1 MNTIAIMSVIMTDK
15 ELYNPDE
22 FTLDDIK
29 MYHYEVME
37 AGKHIWMAF
46 YLENGKIGHL
56 NIFLK
61 NGKIET
67 RYEEWDEIV

>member
-1 MNTIAIMSVIMTDK
+1 MKDK
-15 ELYNPDE
+15 EIYNPDE
-22 FTLDDIK
+22 FTLDNIK
-29 MYHYEVME
+29 MYHYEVMSPE
-37 AGKHIWMAF
+37 HKWMAF
-46 YLENGKIGHL
+46 YFENGTIGHL

>member
-1 MNTIAIMSVIMTDK
+1 MEDK
-15 ELYNPDE
+15 EIYNPDE
-22 FTLDDIK
+22 FTLDNIK
-29 MYHYEVME
+29 MYHYEVMSPDH
-37 AGKHIWMAF
+37 KCMAF
-46 YLENGKIGHL
+46 YFENGKIGHL

>member
-1 MNTIAIMSVIMTDK
+1 MNVIMKDK
-15 ELYNPDE
+15 EIYNSDE
-22 FTLDDIK
+22 FTLDNIK
-29 MYHYEVME
+29 MYHYEVMSPE
-37 AGKHIWMAF
+37 HKWMAF
-46 YLENGKIGHL
+46 YFENGKIGHL